1 MAATTATRVSSSYSD
16 QPFPVAGYH
25 AEIWRVP
32 AGSAADTCTITPS
45 RGRFVGSVIGGA
57 FSNNLTS
64 AGTSTSVILTYD
76 VTTAGTT
83 DVLVLIQE

>member
-1 MAATTATRVSSSYSD
+1 MAIQVATRIVSAYAD

-25 AEIWRVP
+25 AEIWRLP
-32 AGSAADTCTITPS
+32 AGTANDTCTITPN
-45 RGRFVGSVIGGA
+45 RGRFVGSIVGGA

-64 AGTSTSVILTYD
+64 AGVNTTVTLTYD
-76 VTTAGTT
+76 VTTSGTT

>member
-1 MAATTATRVSSSYSD
+1 MAVQSATRVTSAYAE

-25 AEIWRVP
+25 AEIWRLP
-32 AGSAADTCTITPS
+32 AGTAADTCVITPT

-57 FSNNLTS
+57 FSNNLNA
-64 AGTSTSVILTYD
+64 AGTSTTVTLTYD
-76 VTTAGTT
+76 VTTAATT

>member
-1 MAATTATRVSSSYSD
+1 MAATTATRVSSSYAA

-32 AGSAADTCTITPS
+32 AGTAGDTCTITPS
-45 RGRFVGSVIGGA
+45 RGHFVGSVIGGA